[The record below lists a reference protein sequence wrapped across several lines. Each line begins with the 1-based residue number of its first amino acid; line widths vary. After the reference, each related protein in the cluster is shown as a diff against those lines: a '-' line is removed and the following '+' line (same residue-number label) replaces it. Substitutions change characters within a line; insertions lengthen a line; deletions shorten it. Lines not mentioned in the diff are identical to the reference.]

1 MAVLY
6 MGVYLPGG
14 RTEDPVFQNILI
26 EQNSFIDCPRQ
37 AMFLSSCRNV
47 IVRGNTVINALK
59 LDLEAPC
66 YGSST
71 MEKPIYG
78 EHYEGVIQFEKRRTG
93 SRRITISFHSDIR
106 KQPCFLIRFSSA
118 DFP

>member
-1 MAVLY
+1 MAQPFLVVLVRRRGR
-6 MGVYLPGG
+6 GVIRFRLQEYRCLDG
-14 RTEDPVFQNILI
+14 
-26 EQNSFIDCPRQ
+26 
-37 AMFLSSCRNV
+37 LSSCRNV

-78 EHYEGVIQFEKRRTG
+78 EHYEGVIQFEKASDWIEENNHIFST
-93 SRRITISFHSDIR
+93 RI
-106 KQPCFLIRFSSA
+106 
-118 DFP
+118 